1 MQELSQA
8 VQGQGEA
15 TELFCFGKSSVAAGA
30 VEIHSPSRICGFWSR
45 GAAPEEETRHGQVQV
60 EMETSGDA
68 KPVLTNGANVCEMV
82 LTFFC
87 MNQVVFA
94 LLYCGSFQHC
104 VQIKEKMPREDVEW
118 ILSPPPF
125 TLRGQHFL
133 PNASFKLSHQG
144 TLEQTGQPPT
154 LQGLRMLHF
163 FALPALEGLPGTALH
178 VCRRFGGGHC
188 SCWAFQH
195 CTKAGQGRWSF
206 LSPTGLGEQC
216 CHP

>member
-1 MQELSQA
+1 M
-8 VQGQGEA
+8 
-15 TELFCFGKSSVAAGA
+15 
-30 VEIHSPSRICGFWSR
+30 EIHSPSGNRSFWSK
-45 GAAPEEETRHGQVQV
+45 GAAPEEETGHGQVQV
-60 EMETSGDA
+60 EIETSGDA

-104 VQIKEKMPREDVEW
+104 VQIKEKMPREDAEW

-133 PNASFKLSHQG
+133 PNASLKLSHKG
-144 TLEQTGQPPT
+144 TLEQTGQNPQPCRASAR
-154 LQGLRMLHF
+154 LGARVLHSF
-163 FALPALEGLPGTALH
+163 DLPALEGLPGTALH
-178 VCRRFGGGHC
+178 AADAGGWGSHC

-195 CTKAGQGRWSF
+195 STKAGQGHRIFPS
-206 LSPTGLGEQC
+206 LTGLGDEC